1 MDFDS
6 IIKGSMP
13 LPPAKLKKRYNMAK
27 WNENPTYTALS
38 EINGGNQY
46 AKCDGMKISD
56 INKLFENVKYLKG
69 EKA

>member
-6 IIKGSMP
+6 ISKGSMP

-46 AKCDGMKISD
+46 AKCDGIKTSD

-69 EKA
+69 ERA